1 VARQF
6 VDMSRIRIE
15 GLLAAFPKLVGS
27 GKQHTYVE
35 TENVRYVY
43 QPMEV
48 RRPSQPPQA
57 PPQRVGSRRGT
68 TAPAGRGRGGRCRC
82 DGAYAALHLSGVG
95 LAGTAAGRGWLC
107 HRHVPVMR
115 STPAARHP
123 GWSFLHLQ
131 ARFGLCARYHGL
143 CCLLGL
149 HSCAAARVCAYA
161 QTRSQ
166 RVNQRVVRPLE
177 GMACLARLLL
187 GRRAVRRARS
197 EGGSRQRPLAAGPDS
212 DPPAAARDWQGL
224 YLLLVTNKASN
235 ILEDLETLRLLAKAR
250 AARAEPPPRPKP
262 LRTCW
267 RQSCKLSPGVARLSG
282 GRLACPQAVSG
293 RSCRPTVLA
302 AQRHAVACL

>member
-1 VARQF
+1 MFA
-6 VDMSRIRIE
+6 MCTSRWRCA
-15 GLLAAFPKLVGS
+15 GPASLRRRPRSVLAAG
-27 GKQHTYVE
+27 GG
-35 TENVRYVY
+35 
-43 QPMEV
+43 
-48 RRPSQPPQA
+48 A
-57 PPQRVGSRRGT
+57 PHQQGG
-68 TAPAGRGRGGRCRC
+68 AGAGAAGVTGRLQLCTC
-82 DGAYAALHLSGVG
+82 LGVG
-95 LAGTAAGRGWLC
+95 LAGNAAGRGWLC

-166 RVNQRVVRPLE
+166 RVSQRVVRPLE

-250 AARAEPPPRPKP
+250 AARAEPPPRPRP
-262 LRTCW
+262 LRTC
-267 RQSCKLSPGVARLSG
+267 
-282 GRLACPQAVSG
+282 
-293 RSCRPTVLA
+293 
-302 AQRHAVACL
+302 